1 MPDFSEIIPG
11 LFIGDIYSVTGNYT
25 TLEQDVL
32 DILKIDIVISV
43 LSEEEYE
50 DHLLTHEEFE
60 SKIWWYRFVVE
71 DDPTEKISDHFL
83 TAHAIISQALKANK
97 RVIVHCKAGMSRSPT
112 LVIAYLMI
120 ENNWSYDYAF
130 NYVKRH
136 RQIISPN
143 HGFISQLKMLE
154 L

>member
-1 MPDFSEIIPG
+1 MLDFSEIIPG
-11 LFIGDIYSVTGNYT
+11 LFIGDIYSVTGNYK

-50 DHLLTHEEFE
+50 DHLLTHEEFD

-83 TAHAIISQALKANK
+83 TVHTIISQALKANK

-120 ENNWSYDYAF
+120 ENGWHYEEALV
-130 NYVKRH
+130 YVKKKRL
-136 RQIISPN
+136 IIAPN
-143 HGFISQLKMLE
+143 DGFIRQLKML
-154 L
+154 